1 MVKFDQYNT
10 PWRLMSTAI
19 YSAPKD
25 SKVYGTLEVD
35 VTDAEKYIKEQRHEG
50 NKITMTH
57 LVTAALA
64 RSLAFNAPEVNCFV
78 RRGKIIPRAYFDVAV
93 SVNIRRGREMSA
105 VIVKDAHLLTVSQ
118 IAKEIRAKAASSRT
132 GIEEKSMKNKYLLSK
147 IPWPFR
153 NWIYNLVKWI
163 VNDVGINLKSAG
175 LSDDAFGSIM
185 LSNIGTHGLSTGMP
199 ALFPAGKLPAVVVM
213 GKTEIKPT
221 VINGDVVA
229 RSILPL
235 TGTFDHRIMDGGQ
248 IGKLARGVAR
258 RLAKP
263 EELDIIEKSENA

>member
-1 MVKFDQYNT
+1 MVKFDKFNT

-35 VTDAEKYIKEQRHEG
+35 VTKAEKYIKDQRQSG

-64 RSLAFNAPEVNCFV
+64 RSLAFNAPEVNCYV
-78 RRGKIIPRAYFDVAV
+78 RRGKIIPRDYFDIAV
-93 SVNIRRGREMSA
+93 SVNIRSGREMSA
-105 VIVKDAHLLTVSQ
+105 VIVKNAHLLTVSQ
-118 IAKEIRAKAASSRT
+118 IAEEIRLKAATTRSGKET
-132 GIEEKSMKNKYLLSK
+132 KSMKNKYLLSK
-147 IPWPFR
+147 IPWPIR
-153 NWIYNLVKWI
+153 NWIYNLVRWI
-163 VNDVGINLKSAG
+163 VNDVGINMKFIG
-175 LSDDAFGSIM
+175 LSTDAFGSIM

-199 ALFPAGKLPAVVVM
+199 ALFPAGKLPAVIVM

-221 VINGDVVA
+221 VIDEKIVA

-263 EELDIIEKSENA
+263 EELDSIEKAPE